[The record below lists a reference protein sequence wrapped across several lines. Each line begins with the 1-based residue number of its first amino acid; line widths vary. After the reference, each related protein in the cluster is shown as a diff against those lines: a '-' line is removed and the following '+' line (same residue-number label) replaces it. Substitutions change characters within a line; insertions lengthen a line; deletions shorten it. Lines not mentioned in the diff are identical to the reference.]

1 MGRST
6 LRNQHDLKEVIQM
19 KQAMTIAGSDS
30 GGGAG
35 IQADLKTFHA
45 HGVFG
50 TSVLTAVTAQNTFTV
65 SQAMDLPTDMIQGQL
80 DAVMDDFDISA
91 AKTGMLSSSDIIHA
105 VAESLKDRRFKT
117 LIVDPVMI
125 SKSGFKLLRSEAV
138 STLREELLPIALV
151 VTPNIHEAELLAGFT
166 IDSKEKMID
175 AAKKIFDFGCKYV
188 VVKGGHAAFNRATDI
203 LYDGETVH
211 TFESMYVV
219 TKNVHGTGCTFS
231 AAITARVALGEPV
244 LEAVG
249 HAKDYITETIRL
261 SPDVGHGHGP
271 THHFYFL
278 GPDDFKTR

>member
-1 MGRST
+1 M
-6 LRNQHDLKEVIQM
+6 RNPHDLKEVIQM

-65 SQAMDLPTDMIQGQL
+65 SQAMDLPIDLIQGQL
-80 DAVMDDFDISA
+80 DAVMDDFIISA
-91 AKTGMLSSSDIIHA
+91 AKTGMLSSSTIIHA
-105 VAESLKDRRFKT
+105 VAESLKNRRFKT
-117 LIVDPVMI
+117 LVVDPVMI
-125 SKSGFKLLRSEAV
+125 SKSGFKLLRMDAV
-138 STLREELLPIALV
+138 SILREELLPIALV
-151 VTPNIHEAELLAGFT
+151 VTPNIHEAELLAGFQ

-175 AAKKIFDFGCKYV
+175 AAKKIFDFGCKNV

-203 LYDGETVH
+203 LYDGSTVH

-231 AAITARVALGEPV
+231 AAIAARLALGESA
-244 LEAVG
+244 LDAVG
-249 HAKDYITETIRL
+249 HAKEYITEAIRL
-261 SPDVGHGHGP
+261 SPEVGHGHGP
-271 THHFYFL
+271 TNHFYFL
-278 GPDDFKTR
+278 SPDDFKTR